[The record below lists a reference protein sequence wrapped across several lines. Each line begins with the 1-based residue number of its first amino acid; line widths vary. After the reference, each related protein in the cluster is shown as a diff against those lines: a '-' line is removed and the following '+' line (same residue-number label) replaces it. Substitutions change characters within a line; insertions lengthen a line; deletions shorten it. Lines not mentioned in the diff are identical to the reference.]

1 MRLTRR
7 DALALTAAGLALPAR
22 AATAFNRQIHDL
34 ETETR
39 GRIGVSAID
48 TGSGKRLRHRAD
60 ERFAMCSTFKLLATA
75 AILRRVDAGQ
85 ERLDR
90 RIRVEKA
97 DVVGWAPVTEKHIG
111 EPLPLETLC
120 EAAMTLS
127 DNGAANLILNALGGP
142 KGVTGYAR
150 SLGDPTTRLDRREPQ
165 LNRVGPG
172 DPRDTTTPDAMAADL
187 RELALGKALSPP
199 SRERLVAWLVA
210 NNTGDEALRAG
221 APKGWRVGDKTG
233 TGPTGGAVNDVAILW
248 PPGRA
253 PMLIAVY
260 TYGAPGELPQRRATL
275 AAVGRIV
282 TSRL

>member
-1 MRLTRR
+1 MLSRR
-7 DALALTAAGLALPAR
+7 EALALTAAGIAWPAQAAPTFEQQMRALE
-22 AATAFNRQIHDL
+22 ATAG
-34 ETETR
+34 

-48 TGSGKRLRHRAD
+48 TGSGRRLGHRAG
-60 ERFAMCSTFKLLATA
+60 ERIAMCSTFKLLATA
-75 AILRRVDAGQ
+75 AILHRVDAGREQ
-85 ERLDR
+85 LDR
-90 RIRVEKA
+90 RILVDKA

-111 EPLPLETLC
+111 EALPLETLC

-127 DNGAANLILNALGGP
+127 DNGAANLMLNVLGGP

-150 SLGDPTTRLDRREPQ
+150 SLGDPTTRLDRREPE

-187 RELALGKALSPP
+187 QKLALGDALKPA
-199 SRERLVAWLVA
+199 SRGRLVAWLVA
-210 NNTGDEALRAG
+210 NKTGDDALRAG

-260 TYGAPGELPQRRATL
+260 TDGGAGEQPQRRATI
-275 AAVGRIV
+275 AQIGRIV
-282 TSRL
+282 AASL